1 MFKPFNEIQDFFRD
15 KNVLI
20 VGNSVEMMTQKN
32 ADLIDSYD
40 IVIRLG
46 RGIKTQREDEVA
58 IGRKVDVWISGLF
71 RIKLLQEPAIQEKL
85 RDKLILLNGSRIDV
99 TDGWLEKTIKEYEYT
114 PIFSDS
120 EILEFYEKYGI
131 INNSRKSFRFS
142 AGMWTIF
149 FMLEKV
155 KTQKSLSIIGF
166 DFFKSQA
173 DIQANDNALVPTSW
187 HIPSVGSDA
196 PVHNGEFEERLV
208 REYIDQGRLNWIRL
222 NQSDRVRK
230 YRLVKYGTLA
240 RRLVNKKNRDEQ
252 VLDDIRTINL
262 NLTNACNLRCTFCPI
277 GTEEYVNDYA
287 TMTLD
292 TVSKFIERVREFY
305 AQTGNRVMVSLS
317 GKGEATVHK
326 QFRDI
331 VLMLAENKDIMKLQT
346 LTNGALLYRHRD
358 LIPLFDRIR
367 YNNYKKDNN
376 KDKEKLIEI
385 IQSSPNASMTE
396 IDNSL
401 EWHEVKDFTNR
412 VGVLSGPV
420 DTEIKYNYCHK
431 LFNKMMI
438 ECDGSYL
445 ICCDDWK
452 KHKNFGTIY
461 DRSFQDYLLSPEIN
475 KYRRH
480 ILKGVREMD
489 PCRTCTYSSKPLKSR
504 KK

>member
-1 MFKPFNEIQDFFRD
+1 
-15 KNVLI
+15 
-20 VGNSVEMMTQKN
+20 
-32 ADLIDSYD
+32 
-40 IVIRLG
+40 
-46 RGIKTQREDEVA
+46 
-58 IGRKVDVWISGLF
+58 
-71 RIKLLQEPAIQEKL
+71 
-85 RDKLILLNGSRIDV
+85 
-99 TDGWLEKTIKEYEYT
+99 
-114 PIFSDS
+114 
-120 EILEFYEKYGI
+120 
-131 INNSRKSFRFS
+131 
-142 AGMWTIF
+142 
-149 FMLEKV
+149 
-155 KTQKSLSIIGF
+155 
-166 DFFKSQA
+166 
-173 DIQANDNALVPTSW
+173 
-187 HIPSVGSDA
+187 
-196 PVHNGEFEERLV
+196 
-208 REYIDQGRLNWIRL
+208 
-222 NQSDRVRK
+222 
-230 YRLVKYGTLA
+230 
-240 RRLVNKKNRDEQ
+240 
-252 VLDDIRTINL
+252 
-262 NLTNACNLRCTFCPI
+262 
-277 GTEEYVNDYA
+277 
-287 TMTLD
+287 MTLD

-331 VLMLAENKDIMKLQT
+331 VLMLTENKDIMKLQT

-461 DRSFQDYLLSPEIN
+461 DRSFQDYLLSPELN

-489 PCRTCTYSSKPLKSR
+489 PCRTCTYSSRPLKSR